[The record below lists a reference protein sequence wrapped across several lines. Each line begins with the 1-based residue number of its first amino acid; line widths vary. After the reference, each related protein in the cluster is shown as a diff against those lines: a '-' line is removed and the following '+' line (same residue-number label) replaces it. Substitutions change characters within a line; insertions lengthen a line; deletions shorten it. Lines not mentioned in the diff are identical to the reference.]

1 MLKTLPTM
9 ITCFIVS
16 FKNNLFHIYLNKS
29 QQFFWI
35 IVSGQMRTRFT
46 KGGVNFYR
54 NLEDANEGEKE
65 HLNKNRDGFYGWMGY
80 GGSLFQWHPELKIGF
95 AFVPSVLNIVEFCNE
110 RGAVLQ
116 QLVKD
121 CATQ

>member
-1 MLKTLPTM
+1 MANKGQGLMSEATWNEMHTEDSPDYDYM
-9 ITCFIVS
+9 F
-16 FKNNLFHIYLNKS
+16 YL
-29 QQFFWI
+29 
-35 IVSGQMRTRFT
+35 SGQMRTRFT